1 MAASLNLS
9 GLASGV
15 DTNSIV
21 DQLMAIERQPRTR
34 LQWRQSAIEAR
45 QNALK
50 DVDTRLTNLLN
61 AAKALRDVVTW
72 TDSQTVSSSDPTKV
86 TARRLSTAPAGPA
99 TVDVTQLATTEQRT
113 YAYTQKSQATTITV
127 GSASI
132 AIDANADVNRAA
144 DQINANSTSPVYAS
158 VSNGNLVLVSRTMGT
173 AGSFSA
179 SGQGNQLVEQTGLS
193 APAKDAI
200 YKVNGASYTSTTNVT
215 TTGLPGVELTLLS
228 VGTSTINVS

>member
-86 TARRLSTAPAGPA
+86 TARRLSSAPAGPA

-113 YAYTQKSQATTITV
+113 YAYT
-127 GSASI
+127 
-132 AIDANADVNRAA
+132 
-144 DQINANSTSPVYAS
+144 
-158 VSNGNLVLVSRTMGT
+158 
-173 AGSFSA
+173 
-179 SGQGNQLVEQTGLS
+179 
-193 APAKDAI
+193 
-200 YKVNGASYTSTTNVT
+200 
-215 TTGLPGVELTLLS
+215 
-228 VGTSTINVS
+228 